1 MAEVH
6 ASAEIDI
13 EATPETVWD
22 VLTDLEAF
30 PTWSKIHKDVR
41 IESHNDE
48 GWPERVWMKMSY
60 TRGIQ
65 NNPKGNIDLWY
76 LSAAQQWGGMK
87 AAIVMAQEAMD
98 QVSARAIC

>member
-1 MAEVH
+1 MRALLLHGVRRELRVKGV
-6 ASAEIDI
+6 S
-13 EATPETVWD
+13 ETCP
-22 VLTDLEAF
+22 LCRSPLPPGREKLFDLA
-30 PTWSKIHKDVR
+30 I
-41 IESHNDE
+41 
-48 GWPERVWMKMSY
+48 RVWMKMSY